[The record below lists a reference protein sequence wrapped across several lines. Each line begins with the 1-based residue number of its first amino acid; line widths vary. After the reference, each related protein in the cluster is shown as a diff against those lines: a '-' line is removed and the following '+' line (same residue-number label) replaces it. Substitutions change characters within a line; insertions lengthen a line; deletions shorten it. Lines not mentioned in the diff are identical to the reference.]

1 LGSFQ
6 FGQIVVVEKML
17 DPIGVNPK
25 DRPAVNISRPD
36 EIDRDDFLFVMA
48 ISTLLPG
55 PVPSDHVKLPWHSN
69 GHPRTGLKSN
79 CAAVCSWIEKVEPS
93 RVLTTIGH
101 APGKALAEIATQVAS
116 LRGNDPP

>member
-1 LGSFQ
+1 LGSLQ

-17 DPIGVNPK
+17 DPNGVNPK
-25 DRPAVNISRPD
+25 DRPAVIISRAD
-36 EIDRDDFLFVMA
+36 EIDRDGFLFVVA

-55 PVPSDHVKLPWHSN
+55 PLPSDHVKLPWHPK

-79 CAAVCSWIEKVEPS
+79 CAAVCTWIEKIDPS

-101 APGKALAEIATQVAS
+101 APGKALVEIATQVAS
-116 LRGNDPP
+116 FRGNASP